1 MAKRFE
7 DSVHKD
13 EDVGALFFGVRKDTA
28 AALAADGDYIPLI
41 VDSSGKLHVT
51 GDASA
56 SKQDTIIGH
65 VDGIETLLTGI
76 DADTDAIKTDI
87 AALEVDLAA
96 IEVLLT
102 AANVDHAAIEV
113 LLTAANV
120 DHAANEVKL
129 GEIDA
134 VLDTIKIDTE
144 AIETAVEVMDDWDH
158 GDTAKVTNAPS
169 EPITKVL
176 AAGALTNGNTAD
188 IISNTDVSN
197 ATGSRLYI
205 TAITT
210 SCITAAATLT
220 IEDTDGND
228 LLQVVYTA
236 TTVGAAP
243 TYHMSFPT
251 PIKVAADNK
260 GVRVLSTTAGTPV
273 IGCSVTGFIM

>member
-1 MAKRFE
+1 MVRYSE

-13 EDVGALFFGVRKDTA
+13 GDVGSMLFAVRKDTA
-28 AALAADGDYIPLI
+28 AATAADGDYHPLL
-41 VDSSGKLHVT
+41 VDSTGKLHVT
-51 GDASA
+51 SSGGGDASA
-56 SKQDTIIGH
+56 ANQSTIIGH

-76 DADTDAIKTDI
+76 DADTDAIKTDM
-87 AALEVDLAA
+87 
-96 IEVLLT
+96 
-102 AANVDHAAIEV
+102 AAIEV

-134 VLDTIKIDTE
+134 VLDTIKTDTE

-273 IGCSVTGFIM
+273 IGCSITGFIM

>member
-1 MAKRFE
+1 MARYSE

-13 EDVGALFFGVRKDTA
+13 GDVGSMLFAVRKDTA
-28 AALAADGDYIPLI
+28 AATAADGDYHPLL
-41 VDSSGKLHVT
+41 VDSTGKLHVT
-51 GDASA
+51 SSGGGDASA
-56 SKQDTIIGH
+56 ANQSTIIGH
-65 VDGIETLLTGI
+65 VDGIETLLT
-76 DADTDAIKTDI
+76 
-87 AALEVDLAA
+87 
-96 IEVLLT
+96 
-102 AANVDHAAIEV
+102 
-113 LLTAANV
+113 AANV
-120 DHAANEVKL
+120 DHAANEVL
-129 GEIDA
+129 LTAINTDIAALEVLSTAIDA
-134 VLDTIKIDTE
+134 DTNAIKN
-144 AIETAVEVMDDWDH
+144 AVEVMDDWDH
-158 GDTAKVTNAPS
+158 SNTAKVTNAPA

-176 AAGALTNGNTAD
+176 AAGALANGNTAD

>member
-1 MAKRFE
+1 MARYSE

-13 EDVGALFFGVRKDTA
+13 GDVGSMLFAVRKDTA
-28 AALAADGDYIPLI
+28 AATAADGDYHPLL
-41 VDSSGKLHVT
+41 VDSTGKLHVT
-51 GDASA
+51 SSGGGDASA
-56 SKQDTIIGH
+56 ANQSTIIGH

-76 DADTDAIKTDI
+76 DADTDAIKTDM
-87 AALEVDLAA
+87 
-96 IEVLLT
+96 
-102 AANVDHAAIEV
+102 AAIEV

-120 DHAANEVKL
+120 DHAANEVL
-129 GEIDA
+129 LTAINTDIAALEVLSTAIDA
-134 VLDTIKIDTE
+134 DTNAIKN
-144 AIETAVEVMDDWDH
+144 AVEVMDDWDH
-158 GDTAKVTNAPS
+158 SNTAKVTNAPA

-176 AAGALTNGNTAD
+176 AAGALANGNTAD

-273 IGCSVTGFIM
+273 IGCSITGFIM